1 MLIAWNH
8 MLRCTY
14 FLSFFFFFP
23 SLSQVFLTF
32 QAPMVYKQ
40 IPKSILTYNPVIR
53 NQVNNN
59 SWCFTDFLLKIEGAW
74 VGQIPISLHHLQGY
88 LNSTYTTQPI
98 PLPTQ
103 LCRDAFSLW
112 WDSVHQKLS
121 KRFEKST
128 VDTLLLGSTTCATV
142 QGYESKQNAHL
153 PPQFHGSHAATH
165 EPNPCPSAGHNM
177 STNGKTFDHYW
188 LCASGS
194 RFLHPFNYQIC
205 LQCTLISMVPR
216 ALCIWHKQA

>member
-14 FLSFFFFFP
+14 FFSFSFFFP

-59 SWCFTDFLLKIEGAW
+59 SWCFTDFLLKIEGTW
-74 VGQIPISLHHLQGY
+74 VGQMPISLHHLQGY

-121 KRFEKST
+121 KRFP
-128 VDTLLLGSTTCATV
+128 LLILCYSEAQSVQQFKGMKVSKMPIYLLNFTAPMQPPMNRIHVHQQATTWAQMARLLITTDYVLLAQDFCTPLTTRYAC
-142 QGYESKQNAHL
+142 NA
-153 PPQFHGSHAATH
+153 P
-165 EPNPCPSAGHNM
+165 
-177 STNGKTFDHYW
+177 W
-188 LCASGS
+188 
-194 RFLHPFNYQIC
+194 
-205 LQCTLISMVPR
+205 
-216 ALCIWHKQA
+216 